1 MKPSDWSGLVKG
13 LVKFFSEEAQEPE
26 HRAED
31 KAYDSKVFAFDKSVR
46 TVDADGRLH
55 VEKTNISKGNICPYY
70 GKEIPDYEALGLDA
84 EKKYLLWRHPDEL
97 AKGAP
102 TFNNIPLLIK
112 HVPVS
117 AEDHQPD
124 LVIGS
129 TGTDAAFEAPYLT
142 NSLVVWAQ
150 EAIDAIENEDQKE
163 LSSAYRYRADM
174 TPGEFQGEHY
184 DGIMRD
190 IVGNHVALV
199 KEGRAGSDIVVGDS
213 QITRKEITMNKKVLS
228 RKAAF
233 IGGALSAYLHP
244 KLAADSVLNLDP
256 ILKGVN
262 SKNFSSKKSS
272 IVSAIK
278 SRATLA
284 KDASLDD
291 IHGLLD
297 RLDETHV
304 PEEDEMPA
312 NSAVPQYEEDEM
324 EDSMD
329 KKADDKKA
337 DDKKARDKKRADDK
351 RADDKK
357 ARDAVR
363 DMLDDEG
370 KEAFDALFEH
380 EEHDAD
386 DEMEDMSDDEESK
399 EAEHN
404 AEGLDKARDRKA
416 DDRKADDR
424 KADDKRAMDS
434 AIKRAKQEVREEM
447 NAIAEAREFVAPWVG
462 KLSVA
467 MDSAADVYKT
477 ALEGLGVST
486 KGIHPSAYREIL
498 KAQPKA
504 GSVSAKSLAQD
515 SSNSTGFSSRFGNAD
530 RIKLVG

>member
-1 MKPSDWSGLVKG
+1 
-13 LVKFFSEEAQEPE
+13 
-26 HRAED
+26 
-31 KAYDSKVFAFDKSVR
+31 
-46 TVDADGRLH
+46 
-55 VEKTNISKGNICPYY
+55 
-70 GKEIPDYEALGLDA
+70 
-84 EKKYLLWRHPDEL
+84 
-97 AKGAP
+97 
-102 TFNNIPLLIK
+102 
-112 HVPVS
+112 
-117 AEDHQPD
+117 
-124 LVIGS
+124 
-129 TGTDAAFEAPYLT
+129 
-142 NSLVVWAQ
+142 
-150 EAIDAIENEDQKE
+150 
-163 LSSAYRYRADM
+163 
-174 TPGEFQGEHY
+174 
-184 DGIMRD
+184 
-190 IVGNHVALV
+190 
-199 KEGRAGSDIVVGDS
+199 
-213 QITRKEITMNKKVLS
+213 MNKKVLS

-424 KADDKRAMDS
+424 KADDRKADDKRAMDS

-447 NAIAEAREFVAPWVG
+447 NAIAER
-462 KLSVA
+462 
-467 MDSAADVYKT
+467 
-477 ALEGLGVST
+477 GL
-486 KGIHPSAYREIL
+486 
-498 KAQPKA
+498 
-504 GSVSAKSLAQD
+504 
-515 SSNSTGFSSRFGNAD
+515 
-530 RIKLVG
+530 